1 MSDVETTH
9 DQFTIERRYRQSPER
24 VFAAWAVP
32 EKKRRWFAEGDGFTL
47 DSYELDFRVHGLERI
62 RFRAGDGPPMTND
75 TFFHA
80 IEENRRI
87 VASYSMTLGGTLFS
101 VSLATVELARAGGGT
116 SLRYTEQAAFF
127 GGIDGIESRRTGCAG
142 MLEKLAAELDASE
155 RS

>member
-32 EKKRRWFAEGDGFTL
+32 EKKRRWFAEGEGFTL
-47 DSYELDFRVHGLERI
+47 DSYELDFRVHGMERC

-80 IEENRRI
+80 IEEGRRI
-87 VASYSMTLGGTLFS
+87 VASYSMTLGGAVFS
-101 VSLATVELARAGGGT
+101 VSLATVELAGAEGGT
-116 SLRYTEQAAFF
+116 LLRYTEQAAFF
-127 GGIDGIESRRTGCAG
+127 GRIDGIDSRRAGCTE
-142 MLEKLAAELDASE
+142 MLEKLAAALDAAE